1 MVEAAAS
8 AAQASRPDRA
18 DRKAVEAAAAAA
30 EEEIKALQGRIV
42 EIKAQLESSKGTRY
56 AQSPELVEARN
67 KLAVM
72 NASFA
77 DNLEEKRRIKAELE
91 AADKIREQGR
101 AEARALREKL
111 PSAAKL
117 ELIDAEIQRLE
128 YRIQHTSLA
137 IKEERGAMA
146 QLKELRRSREM
157 VVEYN
162 QRMEQIAQEQ
172 ELRGAALERARE
184 KDKLLT
190 SLKAEIN
197 ELKKTMDKIRESEA
211 AKALDTSALAAE
223 RNSAYERIKSLREG
237 INARWSEFFAREKV
251 ARERRAV
258 AARQNEERRRAEWL
272 EREKMRKRIAE
283 ENFVEKYTDEIILCE
298 QLGAYLLKL
307 TPVTPVEVAE
317 DKLPETPASR
327 EAVASVEGFGTM
339 LQSKK
344 NRSEDEGW
352 FAGKSKEPSARG
364 KKGKGA
370 VPPKEKLCLSLDA
383 LASFAK
389 LGISPPSTVGEANKV
404 VETLKTKK
412 GDFVKLQASAK
423 AAREKSDA
431 TGEATKDEMPE
442 SEFPKVDEALPQK
455 LEEEAVAV
463 AAA

>member
-1 MVEAAAS
+1 MVAMVEAAAS

-101 AEARALREKL
+101 VEARALREKL

-197 ELKKTMDKIRESEA
+197 ELKKTMDQIRESEA

-223 RNSAYERIKSLREG
+223 RNSAYERIKNLREG

-272 EREKMRKRIAE
+272 EREKTRKRIAE

-298 QLGAYLLKL
+298 QLGAYLQKL
-307 TPVTPVEVAE
+307 TPVEVAE

-431 TGEATKDEMPE
+431 TEETTKDEMPE

-455 LEEEAVAV
+455 LEEKLE